1 MAAEFLVQPV
11 PEFRQNPY
19 ADSPRSIQPHPAD
32 MQPIRFIFVLHDHQ
46 PIGNFDHVFEQAYRD
61 SYKPFLD
68 LFESYESLKIGLHT
82 SGPLMEW
89 LDTHQPDYLDRL
101 ASLVSAGR
109 IEIIGGAFYEPILA
123 MLPSRDRVGQVQS
136 YARWLQNRLGA
147 DIRGMWI
154 AERVWEQ
161 NMASD
166 LAAAGVDYII
176 LDDSHFKNAGL
187 NEDELHGY
195 YLTEDDGRV
204 IRVFPGNE
212 RLRYVIPFGAPQETI
227 DHLRFVAQRHPNAI
241 ATFAD
246 DGEKFGVW
254 PETHKSVFEERWLV
268 RLFDLLVQNQ
278 NWIRMT
284 TPSEAIDNVP
294 PLGTVYLPE
303 GSYREMTEWV
313 LPPDQLSVFEQARTE
328 LASDPRWPRVA
339 RFMRGGFWRNF
350 KVRYPEANEMY
361 ARMMMVSRRLQHLA
375 DTGHDSELVRQAR
388 QELYRGQ
395 CNCTYWH
402 GAFGGIYLPHLRNAA
417 YQKLIAADNLLD
429 RDAGRTGAWIEAVSD
444 DFNFDGRP
452 EVQLVNDRLAAW
464 IAPARGGQMYEL
476 DVRSICHNLLAT
488 LSRRPEAYHR
498 RVLLGPNGAGGSVID
513 SSSPVKFKQEGLEHR
528 LQYDSY
534 SRKTLLDHFY
544 DDNVSLDALARGEAM
559 ERGDFLGG
567 TYEAKVRRN
576 PHRIQV
582 QMARNGNAW
591 GIPLK
596 ITKGVTLDAGASVLE
611 IAYLIEGL
619 PPDRT
624 LHFSVEFDF
633 AGMPAGADDRYFYT
647 GDRRHRLGQLGRRFD
662 ERDASEIGLVD
673 EWLGLDVNLSWSQRG
688 GLWTYPIETVSQS
701 EGGFELVHQS
711 VVVQPHWHI
720 EADAE
725 GRWSVTMRLSCDT
738 SLAESRQEKPATS
751 AAASHIPAPSKIPA
765 TVHG

>member
-1 MAAEFLVQPV
+1 M
-11 PEFRQNPY
+11 
-19 ADSPRSIQPHPAD
+19 H
-32 MQPIRFIFVLHDHQ
+32 PIRFIFVLHDHQ
-46 PIGNFDHVFEQAYRD
+46 PIGNFDHVFEQAYQD

-68 LFESYESLKIGLHT
+68 LFESYPTLKLALHT

-89 LDTHQPDYLDRL
+89 LDDKHPDYLDRL
-101 ASLVSAGR
+101 ASLVAAGR
-109 IEIIGGAFYEPILA
+109 IEIVGGAFYEPILA
-123 MLPSRDRVGQVQS
+123 MLPSRDRVGQVRS
-136 YARWLQNRLGA
+136 YASWLENRLGA
-147 DIRGMWI
+147 DVRGMWI

-204 IRVFPGNE
+204 VRVFPGNE
-212 RLRYVIPFGAPQETI
+212 RLRYVIPFGAPQDTI
-227 DHLRFVAQRHPNAI
+227 DHLQHVAQRHPNAI
-241 ATFAD
+241 AMFAD

-254 PETHKSVFEERWLV
+254 PETHKSVFEEGWLK

-278 NWIRMT
+278 SWIRMT

-313 LPPDQLSVFEQARTE
+313 LPPDQLSVYEQARSE
-328 LASDPRWPRVA
+328 LSADPRWPRVA

-361 ARMMMVSRRLQHLA
+361 ARMMMVSRRLQKLA
-375 DTGHDSELVRQAR
+375 DAGRESELVRQAR

-402 GAFGGIYLPHLRNAA
+402 GAFGGIYLPHLRMAA

-429 RDAGRTGAWIEAVSD
+429 REEGHSGAWVEAVND

-452 EVQLVNDRLAAW
+452 EVQLVNDRISAL
-464 IAPARGGQMYEL
+464 IAPSRGGQLYEL

-513 SSSPVKFKQEGLEHR
+513 ANSPARFKHEGLENR

-534 SRKTLLDHFY
+534 SRKSLLDHFY
-544 DDNVSLDALARGEAM
+544 DEHVSLDSIARGEAM
-559 ERGDFLGG
+559 ERGDFLMQP
-567 TYEAKVRRN
+567 YEAKVRRKE
-576 PHRIQV
+576 HRIQV
-582 QMARNGNAW
+582 QMVRQGNAW
-591 GIPLK
+591 GVPLK
-596 ITKGVTLDAGASVLE
+596 ITKGVTLDAGSPVVE
-611 IAYLIEGL
+611 IAYLLEGL
-619 PPDRT
+619 PSDRT
-624 LHFSVEFDF
+624 FHFSVEFDF
-633 AGMPAGADDRYFYT
+633 AGLPAGADDRYFYI
-647 GDRRHRLGQLGRRFD
+647 GDPQHRLGHLGHRLD
-662 ERDASEIGLVD
+662 QPETGEIGLVD
-673 EWLGLDVNLSWSQRG
+673 EWLGLDVNLEFSRQT

-701 EGGFELVHQS
+701 EAGFELVHQS
-711 VVVQPHWHI
+711 IVVQPHWFVQG
-720 EADAE
+720 DAE
-725 GRWSVTMRLSCDT
+725 GRWSVTMRLTCDT
-738 SLAESRQEKPATS
+738 SLAESRMEKPA
-751 AAASHIPAPSKIPA
+751 ASVKSPALPA
-765 TVHG
+765 VVHG